1 MSKSWQDGLK
11 GDSLSWLLKHESPD
25 VRSLALRHLANLP
38 PGDPALTEAAHHA
51 HSSGPIAAV
60 LAEMHPQ
67 GYWVKPGAGYNP
79 KYCST
84 VWALIL
90 LAQLGASASV
100 DKRVAAACAYMLEN
114 ALTAN
119 GQFGYNGMPSG
130 TIDCLQGN
138 LCWALVTLGCD
149 DSRLAQA
156 YEWMAR
162 SVTGEGVAP
171 ANNRKAITR
180 YYAYKCG
187 PDFAC
192 GANYGQSCA
201 WGAVKVMLAFGVC
214 PPAHRTPLVE
224 RAIQRG
230 VDFLFSVE
238 PATAAYPSGITE
250 RPSGNWWK
258 FGFPVFYIT
267 DILQLAEA
275 LAALGYGRDPRLART
290 VEIIREKQDDQGC
303 WELEYNYASKT
314 WGNYGKKGQPNP
326 WVTLRALRLLKS
338 IT

>member
-1 MSKSWQDGLK
+1 MSKSWQDDLK
-11 GDSLSWLLKHESPD
+11 GDSLSWLLEHESPD
-25 VRSLALRHLANLP
+25 VRSLALRHLP
-38 PGDPALTEAAHHA
+38 PGDPALLEAARLA
-51 HSSGPIAAV
+51 HSRGPVAAV
-60 LAEMHPQ
+60 LAEMNPQ

-79 KYCST
+79 KYRSA

-90 LAQLGASASV
+90 LAQLGASAAV
-100 DKRVAAACAYMLEN
+100 DERVATACAYMLEN
-114 ALTAN
+114 ALTEN
-119 GQFGYNGMPSG
+119 GQFGYNGTPSG

-149 DSRLAQA
+149 DPRLAQA

-171 ANNRKAITR
+171 ASDRKAITR

-192 GANYGQSCA
+192 GANYGQPCA

-214 PPAHRTPLVE
+214 PAAYRTPLVE
-224 RAIQRG
+224 RSIQRG
-230 VDFLFSVE
+230 VDFLFSVD
-238 PATAAYPSGITE
+238 PATAAYPSGVAE

-267 DILQLAEA
+267 DLLQLAEA
-275 LAALGYGRDPRLART
+275 LAATGYARDPRLART
-290 VEIIREKQDDQGC
+290 VEIIREKQDDQGR
-303 WELEYNYASKT
+303 WALEYNYASKT

-326 WVTLRALRLLKS
+326 WVTLRALRLLKA
-338 IT
+338 IA